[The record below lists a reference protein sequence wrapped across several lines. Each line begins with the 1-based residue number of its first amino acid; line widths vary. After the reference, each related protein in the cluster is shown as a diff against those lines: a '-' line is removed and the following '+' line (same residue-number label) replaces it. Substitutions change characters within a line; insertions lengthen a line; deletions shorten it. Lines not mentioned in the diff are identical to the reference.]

1 MWKKKLFLVL
11 NNKDFKVRNL
21 IIGINF
27 ENKEYKINIKGKII
41 FLLYGK
47 IGN

>member
-1 MWKKKLFLVL
+1 MKKKLFLIL
-11 NNKDFKVRNL
+11 NNKIFKVRNL

-27 ENKEYKINIKGKII
+27 KNKDYKINIKGKII
-41 FLLYGK
+41 IVLLYGK